1 MNPSLERLELEIE
14 AAPGPLLPQV
24 RRALAD
30 RLAPEEEP
38 LRWAITAVE
47 PPSTGTGLA
56 RLALEAVI
64 LRMPR

>member
-24 RRALAD
+24 RRALAE